1 MQQNIYLGA
10 VAKYGPGSIR
20 HAGGKCIHVLNGGHA
35 KPKDETQLVLYDGCG
50 QNRLEFVFANG
61 LIKLTKYNMCV
72 KLKGGATS
80 SGTKVCFFYQLLP
93 QFIEFTENLS
103 LQWFCSIPSPVFST
117 KSLRKIF
124 STIYLLT
131 ITSLSYIHALFHY
144 WWAAVKWL
152 WAIRW
157 LPTGNYWFQ
166 KFDWCSTRVESIK
179 LQETNQF
186 FWVHFRRLQL
196 RLSMLQKQPPKVI
209 YKKSVL
215 KNFAMLTGKQLCW
228 SLFFNKVAGFRNRW
242 ETPTQVFSCECT
254 KIIKNTY
261 FEEHLQTAASDALLF
276 RNQYQK
282 LTQIC
287 SSKLLKTNVL

>member
-93 QFIEFTENLS
+93 QFIEFTKNLS
-103 LQWFCSIPSPVFST
+103 LQWFCSIPWPVFST

-124 STIYLLT
+124 STICLLT

-152 WAIRW
+152 WAIRLAPHW
-157 LPTGNYWFQ
+157 
-166 KFDWCSTRVESIK
+166 
-179 LQETNQF
+179 
-186 FWVHFRRLQL
+186 
-196 RLSMLQKQPPKVI
+196 
-209 YKKSVL
+209 
-215 KNFAMLTGKQLCW
+215 
-228 SLFFNKVAGFRNRW
+228 
-242 ETPTQVFSCECT
+242 
-254 KIIKNTY
+254 
-261 FEEHLQTAASDALLF
+261 
-276 RNQYQK
+276 
-282 LTQIC
+282 
-287 SSKLLKTNVL
+287 KLLVPKIWLVFCLC

>member
-1 MQQNIYLGA
+1 MCETKRWRYSLWNKSMFLLSTITSVYRIHWKPFFAVVLLYSFACFFHQKFAQNIYHYLFINNYITFIYPCTVSLLMSGSK
-10 VAKYGPGSIR
+10 VA
-20 HAGGKCIHVLNGGHA
+20 
-35 KPKDETQLVLYDGCG
+35 
-50 QNRLEFVFANG
+50 
-61 LIKLTKYNMCV
+61 
-72 KLKGGATS
+72 
-80 SGTKVCFFYQLLP
+80 
-93 QFIEFTENLS
+93 LS
-103 LQWFCSIPSPVFST
+103 NPM
-117 KSLRKIF
+117 
-124 STIYLLT
+124 
-131 ITSLSYIHALFHY
+131 
-144 WWAAVKWL
+144 
-152 WAIRW
+152 

-215 KNFAMLTGKQLCW
+215 KNFAMLTGKHLCW
-228 SLFFNKVAGFRNRW
+228 SLFFIKVSDFQHRW
-242 ETPTQVFSCECT
+242 ESPTQLISCECP